1 MLAVPSNNVI
11 ILLSTGKQSSGLVDF
26 QNKSSRPEL
35 TTPYHSGDMNTQVPG
50 CRRSVGWTSICY
62 LRKRM
67 EETLWLMNCHWHLAF
82 SLTHLLSLSPC
93 SLCSSLLSMLPVVWT
108 DQTCLQLRAL
118 TLAVFSFR
126 DIMIWVYRR
135 WATLWHVALFPHQL
149 DIPSTQN

>member
-1 MLAVPSNNVI
+1 
-11 ILLSTGKQSSGLVDF
+11 
-26 QNKSSRPEL
+26 
-35 TTPYHSGDMNTQVPG
+35 MNTQVPG